1 MIKLIYG
8 LDTYNGGYLVYRL
21 HDDGEKLRLRRRFIY
36 TDYKPFSEIAK
47 DSVIKKL

>member
-21 HDDGEKLRLRRRFIY
+21 HDDGKKLRLNF
-36 TDYKPFSEIAK
+36 P
-47 DSVIKKL
+47 KLQKTVLLKNCDVVGSLKG